1 MARSWAAATTKTNWM
16 ITWMNNAHCRTHDLR
31 PAFLFSRTFDDNRV
45 IARPLGR
52 GNLLVPSNKLHSRN
66 SPGTGRLPRRL
77 RLLAMTVVVVTY
89 PHARLSPIG
98 IPFRAKRGRISVL
111 FWVLRSFSWV
121 QVSLL
126 PWVLPLPPAFCPW
139 GAAWA
144 AERWAYPLWEARPG
158 SSIWGRSRSDPP
170 GGP

>member
-1 MARSWAAATTKTNWM
+1 MARSWAAATTKTSWT
-16 ITWMNNAHCRTHDLR
+16 IIWMNNAHCRTHDLR

-45 IARPLGR
+45 
-52 GNLLVPSNKLHSRN
+52 NLLVPTNKLHSRN

-89 PHARLSPIG
+89 PLARLSPIG
-98 IPFRAKRGRISVL
+98 IPFRAKRGRISDL

-126 PWVLPLPPAFCPW
+126 PWAQALPPASCPW
-139 GAAWA
+139 GAAWG
-144 AERWAYPLWEARPG
+144 AERLAYPLWEARPG